1 MMYVTHYEKVGR
13 ENFKLAESI
22 TFEPDKEGAYTLVVS
37 RGCMEKMGKPR
48 YFNMLVSPEKKM
60 IAILP
65 CRGKKKSKD
74 AVRAVYGEDGSVR
87 VPCGAFFKR
96 LAGIMEW
103 EEGRRYAVQGNRIL
117 SEKGKTLRELAVGG
131 DSSAKL
137 PAGTFFGKLAVILE
151 RVIAGEKAGGFCF
164 PLDEA
169 YVIP

>member
-1 MMYVTHYEKVGR
+1 MMDVTHYEAVGR

-22 TFEPDKEGAYTLVVS
+22 TFEPGEEGTCTLVIS
-37 RGCMEKMGKPR
+37 RGCMEKMRKPR
-48 YFNMLVSPEKKM
+48 CLTMLVQPEKKM
-60 IAILP
+60 LVILP
-65 CRGKKKSKD
+65 CSGEGAFK
-74 AVRAVYGEDGSVR
+74 AVYEEDGSVR

-103 EEGRRYAVQGNRIL
+103 EEGRRYAVPGNRIL
-117 SEKGKTLRELAVGG
+117 PGKGKTLRELAVGG

-137 PAGTFFGKLAVILE
+137 PAGTFFGKLAEILE
-151 RVIAGEKAGGFCF
+151 RVIAGEKVGGFCF